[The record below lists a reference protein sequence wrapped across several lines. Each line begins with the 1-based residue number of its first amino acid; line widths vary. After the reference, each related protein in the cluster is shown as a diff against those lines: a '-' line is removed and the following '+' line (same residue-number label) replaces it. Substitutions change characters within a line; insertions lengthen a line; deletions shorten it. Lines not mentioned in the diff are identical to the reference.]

1 MPRANSSV
9 PRHRRHRKIVK
20 QAKGYYGARSR
31 TYKSAK
37 DAVTKAGLYA
47 YRDRRQR
54 KRMFRRLWITRINA
68 ACRLNGTTYSA
79 FIRVAQ
85 PNDGNEYYMDLNV
98 NSVIPY
104 FIENDLW
111 IDPIDTLQILYNEWY
126 ETSFDYELGDVNQ
139 DLIIDILDIVI
150 IINTILGEQISGTQF
165 YLADINSDNILNIQ
179 DIILIINIILP

>member
-31 TYKSAK
+31 NFKSAK
-37 DAVTKAGLYA
+37 DAVVRAGLYA

-79 FIRVAQ
+79 FI
-85 PNDGNEYYMDLNV
+85 NGLKTKGIDLDRK
-98 NSVIPY
+98 I
-104 FIENDLW
+104 
-111 IDPIDTLQILYNEWY
+111 
-126 ETSFDYELGDVNQ
+126 
-139 DLIIDILDIVI
+139 
-150 IINTILGEQISGTQF
+150 
-165 YLADINSDNILNIQ
+165 LADMAVNDPQAFTDLTASD
-179 DIILIINIILP
+179 

>member
-31 TYKSAK
+31 TFKSAK

-54 KRMFRRLWITRINA
+54 KRQFRRLWITRINA

-79 FIRVAQ
+79 FISSLKI
-85 PNDGNEYYMDLNV
+85 NNIDLDRKV
-98 NSVIPY
+98 
-104 FIENDLW
+104 
-111 IDPIDTLQILYNEWY
+111 
-126 ETSFDYELGDVNQ
+126 
-139 DLIIDILDIVI
+139 
-150 IINTILGEQISGTQF
+150 
-165 YLADINSDNILNIQ
+165 LADMAVHDPESFTTLILS
-179 DIILIINIILP
+179 LKK

>member
-31 TYKSAK
+31 NFKTAK
-37 DAVTKAGLYA
+37 DAVVKAGLYA

-79 FIRVAQ
+79 FINGLKTKGIDLDRKILADMAV
-85 PNDGNEYYMDLNV
+85 NDPQA
-98 NSVIPY
+98 S
-104 FIENDLW
+104 NDL
-111 IDPIDTLQILYNEWY
+111 TA
-126 ETSFDYELGDVNQ
+126 SV
-139 DLIIDILDIVI
+139 
-150 IINTILGEQISGTQF
+150 
-165 YLADINSDNILNIQ
+165 
-179 DIILIINIILP
+179 